1 MRISDWSSDVC
12 SSDVAKELE
21 RSECPA
27 GGCIVE
33 IGTGAGVGAIVAAD
47 IFPGARIVMTDIN
60 PKALALARINGG
72 AAGVT
77 AEALQ
82 GRNFASVSGAVDVA
96 MANPPYIT
104 DAAHRLYRDGGGMH
118 GAEISMEMA
127 RAAEIGR
134 ASCRERVCQYG

>member
-1 MRISDWSSDVC
+1 
-12 SSDVAKELE
+12 
-21 RSECPA
+21 
-27 GGCIVE
+27 
-33 IGTGAGVGAIVAAD
+33 
-47 IFPGARIVMTDIN
+47 MTDIN
-60 PKALALARINGG
+60 PKALALARINCG

-82 GRNFASVSGAVDVA
+82 GRNLASVSGAVDVA

-127 RAAEIGR
+127 RAAV
-134 ASCRERVCQYG
+134 ERLAPERSEEHTSELQSLMRISYAVFCLT

>member
-1 MRISDWSSDVC
+1 
-12 SSDVAKELE
+12 
-21 RSECPA
+21 
-27 GGCIVE
+27 
-33 IGTGAGVGAIVAAD
+33 
-47 IFPGARIVMTDIN
+47 MTDIN
-60 PKALALARINGG
+60 PKSLALARINCV

-82 GRNFASVSGAVDVA
+82 GRNLASVSGAVDVA

-127 RAAEIGR
+127 RAAVVRPAPEGR
-134 ASCRERVCQYG
+134 CILYTGSANTEGHAFTSDVRREGNACVSTCESQGYRDNNKKK